1 MLNSVNNKTNYFII
15 FRVIFTILFPY
26 RIKYTMNIQEFDE
39 QSLTILAFLIGLAI
53 IDCLDSTE
61 QAAVGGFI
69 MLIGQTV
76 STNSG
81 FKFNK
86 DWKKQTGNSDLA
98 SRYKVR
104 R

>member
-1 MLNSVNNKTNYFII
+1 MKGF
-15 FRVIFTILFPY
+15 FTILFHY
-26 RIKYTMNIQEFDE
+26 RIKYIMNIQEFDE
-39 QSLTILAFLIGLAI
+39 KSLTILAFLIGLAI
-53 IDCLDSTE
+53 IDSLDSTE

-86 DWKKQTGNSDLA
+86 DWKSQTKTVSKDTL
-98 SRYKVR
+98 KF
-104 R
+104 

>member
-1 MLNSVNNKTNYFII
+1 
-15 FRVIFTILFPY
+15 
-26 RIKYTMNIQEFDE
+26 MNTQEFDE
-39 QSLTILAFLIGLAI
+39 KGLTILAFLIGLAI
-53 IDCLDSTE
+53 IDTLDSTE

-86 DWKKQTGNSDLA
+86 DWKNKVGVVSRDTLNKTSDIIKQKINN
-98 SRYKVR
+98 YEKYY
-104 R
+104 

>member
-1 MLNSVNNKTNYFII
+1 
-15 FRVIFTILFPY
+15 
-26 RIKYTMNIQEFDE
+26 MNIQELDE
-39 QSLTILAFLIGLAI
+39 KGLTILAFLIGLAI
-53 IDCLDSTE
+53 IDSLDSTE

-86 DWKKQTGNSDLA
+86 DWKSQTKTTV
-98 SRYKVR
+98 SRDTLNKTTDIIKDGINNYKKSI
-104 R
+104 